1 MTSKLPMSDIKIEAL
16 DWSPW
21 LDFNRDNITAIA
33 ESEGV
38 YKMHA
43 AMKILFV
50 GSSENIRQSL
60 FDCLSNPC
68 ISKAERFSYAMSQ
81 SSYKVREQLLNEY
94 RNRHNG
100 RLPRCMEEE

>member
-1 MTSKLPMSDIKIEAL
+1 MNDPEVKAL
-16 DWSPW
+16 EWSPW
-21 LDFNRDNITAIA
+21 LDFNKDNIIKIA

-38 YKMHA
+38 YRMHTS
-43 AMKILFV
+43 MKILFM
-50 GSSENIRQSL
+50 GSGENLRQSL
-60 FDCLSNPC
+60 FECLSNPC

-100 RLPRCMEEE
+100 RLPRCMEQEH